1 MSAIQ
6 GINRYEYFKTIGGGA
21 QSGGCYRRNVFHY
34 MANIRSTPQVMFKT
48 VKSGFA
54 SGFIGLSAQ
63 MNYVLGKAT
72 RIIDPSGEVDGQ
84 RELDT
89 ASTKDIASRWADGF
103 EKTAKDG
110 KHTMHMV
117 ASFPAGTNIGAV
129 EYIIRD
135 TCEELISQGRA
146 RFEYIAAVH
155 NDTKNPHGHIIVN
168 RRNAEGEWFYLARDH
183 EFNYDRFKDSLVHHG
198 AKYGIELN
206 NSSRLS
212 RGFSAYAKD
221 SRNTAMRGIEGKML
235 DCGEAP
241 FKGREKGSFS
251 FFITLDTKFGERT
264 VWGVG
269 LSPVLAASRASR
281 GDTIRIKH
289 EGKRSVQVPTECG
302 QTITVHRNDWRIG
315 FNGKEYGDFD
325 QSSETAGFSSEDSS
339 KLGRRVILL
348 SDEISKYENFA
359 ESTGEGFASMAVAL
373 RGAASA
379 LNQGKD
385 VSCFRDYVDPGQVEV
400 PTTSEA
406 IRSAFESYTDTV
418 FSIAA
423 KIEAKIE
430 KLAHEKASERPS
442 LEERSF
448 KHYDQ
453 LHCMVQG
460 VENGSLKEDSSG
472 SIYSD
477 AYRHKIASRT
487 PVKILSTLADNGIDQ
502 DEFNARMKIETLP
515 FGLEQ
520 HWVSRDRLAI
530 AKHHGLDLETPSG
543 SDDADERAAELQASL
558 IEASDRHEKWMEDAT
573 GFLESLASVAGKPLP
588 DELSDKIVKGMNLI
602 LGEDSMDE
610 LHRANSGVF
619 ADRGFA
625 IDEWQAFDVLVS
637 YSEALRVQGYD
648 TEPFNKAIDIEEQRL
663 LKNEEIARLKEEE
676 ALTEQARAERSED
689 DGESWSL

>member
-1 MSAIQ
+1 MSAVQ

-21 QSGGCYRRNVFHY
+21 QSGGHYRRNVFHY

-63 MNYVLGKAT
+63 MNYVLGKAR

-110 KHTMHMV
+110 KHTMHLV
-117 ASFPAGTNIGAV
+117 ASFPAGTPIGAV

-198 AKYGIELN
+198 AKYGVELN

-212 RGFSAYAKD
+212 RGFSAYARD
-221 SRNTAMRGIEGKML
+221 SRNPAMRGIEGEIL
-235 DCGEAP
+235 ECGQAP
-241 FKGREKGSFS
+241 FKDREKGSLS
-251 FFITLDTKFGERT
+251 YFIKLDTKFGERT

-269 LSPVLAASRASR
+269 LASVLAASKASR

-289 EGKRSVQVPTECG
+289 EGKRSVQVPTESG

-315 FNGKEYGDFD
+315 FNGREFSAFD
-325 QSSETAGFSSEDSS
+325 QSTETEDLSPGDSS
-339 KLGRRVILL
+339 KLERRVSLL
-348 SDEISKYENFA
+348 SDEIRKYENFA
-359 ESTGEGFASMAVAL
+359 ESTGNGFASMAVAL
-373 RGAASA
+373 RGAAHS
-379 LNQGKD
+379 LHQDKD
-385 VSCFRDYVDPGQVEV
+385 VSSFRDYVGSENVNV
-400 PTTSEA
+400 STTHEA
-406 IRSAFESYTDTV
+406 ICSDFDSYSDKV

-423 KIEAKIE
+423 MIEN
-430 KLAHEKASERPS
+430 KLKELANEKASERPS
-442 LEERSF
+442 LEESSF
-448 KHYDQ
+448 KLYDQ
-453 LHCMVQG
+453 LHCMVHG
-460 VENGSLKEDSSG
+460 LDSGSLKDHSSG
-472 SIYSD
+472 SVYSD
-477 AYRHKIASRT
+477 AYRRKIASRI
-487 PVKILSTLADNGIDQ
+487 PEKILSTLAANGIDQ
-502 DEFNARMKIETLP
+502 EEFLARMKIETQP

-520 HWVSRDRLAI
+520 HWVSSDRLAI
-530 AKHHGLDLETPSG
+530 AKHHGLDLKTMSG
-543 SDDADERAAELQASL
+543 SDDADKRAAELQASL
-558 IEASDRHEKWMEDAT
+558 IEASLRHEKWMEDAT
-573 GFLESLASVAGKPLP
+573 RFLESLASVAGKPLP

-602 LGEDSMDE
+602 LGEDGMDE

-619 ADRGFA
+619 ADKGFA
-625 IDEWQAFDVLVS
+625 IDEWQAFDVLVT

-648 TEPFNKAIDIEEQRL
+648 TELFNNAIDIEEQRL
-663 LKNEEIARLKEEE
+663 LMNEEADRLKVE
-676 ALTEQARAERSED
+676 ARAEQVRVERSED
-689 DGESWSL
+689 DGQSWSL